1 MEDPVSEPVEARRW
15 VGNRLDRDC
24 HGGVDLVIDSDGRGD
39 CEGVLLVLS
48 LVDCVAAC
56 TGLDGRRLDVGW

>member
-1 MEDPVSEPVEARRW
+1 